1 MRIFIST
8 GEVSG
13 DLQAAMLIESL
24 FKLAKTQ
31 AIELEIFALGGDRM
45 EIAGAKM
52 LGKTTRL
59 AAMGLIE
66 SIPFIL
72 PTLQLQKRAKEFFID
87 HPPDII
93 ILIDYVGANVAIGQ
107 SAKKI
112 IPQVPIIYYIAP
124 QVWIWSEENI
134 PSAKLRTT
142 AEKLF
147 NTEKLIAVTDKLLA
161 IFPAEAR
168 FFETKGLP
176 VTWVGHP
183 LVDRM
188 ANAPN

>member
-72 PTLQLQKRAKEFFID
+72 PTLQLQKRAKEFFRD

-112 IPQVPIIYYIAP
+112 
-124 QVWIWSEENI
+124 
-134 PSAKLRTT
+134 
-142 AEKLF
+142 
-147 NTEKLIAVTDKLLA
+147 
-161 IFPAEAR
+161 
-168 FFETKGLP
+168 
-176 VTWVGHP
+176 
-183 LVDRM
+183 
-188 ANAPN
+188 